1 MIGMI
6 SLSPHGVG
14 EVRLAARRQR
24 RMGLWPCLA
33 VMLALAALV
42 PGRSARADSTQQ
54 APASS
59 SSSSLAGNPEGADVV
74 VWNRTVATLYAPYH
88 GVSAEERAHAAGE
101 RIERVLDTL
110 KAEDLSISWIEAGGE
125 HGAALRADNLV
136 LFGVLPGDVG
146 TDDRAA
152 IEQAAGRSAGV
163 LRDIIREREQAR
175 QPRLLL
181 VGVLSSVLATAI
193 LVALCWALIRLDRL
207 VQRQLIAITQAR
219 LRLDVAGFDLR
230 PMMWTL
236 VRRVVSLVRLVLML
250 FIGYLWLSF
259 VLKRFPYSRPWGARL
274 GEYLMQIGVQLMT
287 ALVNQLPNLL
297 TLLVIF
303 LITRALVRLIAAW
316 FRAVEEGVVQVG
328 WLEAPT
334 ARVTSRL
341 VSMLV
346 WLFALIVAYP
356 YIPGAGTD
364 AFKGVSVFLGLML
377 SLGSAGIVNQVMS
390 GLVVLYSRA
399 VRVGDFVRVG
409 DHEGTVVEMGALSMK
424 LVTRKREEITVPNS
438 VLSSSSMRN
447 FTRQSSGAGLLV
459 TTSVTIGYDTPWRQ
473 VAAMLEEAASR
484 TDGLEAEPRPFV
496 LQTALSDFYIEY
508 QLNVAIRR
516 PSSYVLILS
525 DLNRHIVDIFNEF
538 GVQIMSPHFE
548 EQPKEKV
555 WVPHEQWYAAPASR
569 DRQPMAAPGAVA
581 ATMTDGEPPV

>member
-1 MIGMI
+1 MI
-6 SLSPHGVG
+6 L
-14 EVRLAARRQR
+14 L
-24 RMGLWPCLA
+24 
-33 VMLALAALV
+33 LALAALWPV
-42 PGRSARADSTQQ
+42 QAAWGDTSSP

-59 SSSSLAGNPEGADVV
+59 SSSSLAGEPEGAPVV
-74 VWNRTVATLYAPYH
+74 VWNRTVVTLYAPYH
-88 GVSAEERAHAAGE
+88 GMTADERAHAASE
-101 RIERVLDTL
+101 RIESALDTL
-110 KAEDLSISWIEAGGE
+110 KADDLSISWIEAGGE
-125 HGAALRADNLV
+125 KGAALRAGNLV
-136 LFGVLPGDVG
+136 LFGILPGDIG
-146 TDDRAA
+146 TDDRAS
-152 IEQAAGRSAGV
+152 IEQAAGRGAAV
-163 LRDIIREREQAR
+163 LRDIIRERELAR

-181 VGVLSSVLATAI
+181 VGVMYSVLATMI
-193 LVALCWALIRLDRL
+193 LIVLCWGLIRLDRF
-207 VQRQLIAITQAR
+207 VQHKLIAVTQAR

-236 VRRVVSLVRLVLML
+236 VRRSVSLVRLALTL
-250 FIGYLWLSF
+250 FFGYLWLSF
-259 VLKRFPYSRPWGARL
+259 VLKRFPYSRPWGSRL
-274 GEYLMQIGVQLMT
+274 GEYLMEIGLQLMT

-297 TLLVIF
+297 TLVVIF
-303 LITRALVRLIAAW
+303 LVTRAVTRLIAAW
-316 FRAVEEGVVQVG
+316 FRAVEEGAVQVG

-364 AFKGVSVFLGLML
+364 AFKGVSVFVGLML

-409 DHEGTVVEMGALSMK
+409 DHEGMVVEMGALSMK

-438 VLSSSSMRN
+438 VLSSTSMRN
-447 FTRQSSGAGLLV
+447 YTRQSRDTGLLI

-473 VAAMLEEAASR
+473 VVAMLEQAAAR
-484 TDGLEAEPRPFV
+484 TEGLQADPPPFV

-508 QLNVAIRR
+508 QLNVAIQR
-516 PSSYVLILS
+516 PSSYVMILS
-525 DLNRHIVDIFNEF
+525 ELNRNIVDIFNEF
-538 GVQIMSPHFE
+538 SVQIMSPHFE

-555 WVPHEQWYAAPASR
+555 WVPHDQWYAAPASR
-569 DRQPMAAPGAVA
+569 DRRPTAPPMVKVVP
-581 ATMTDGEPPV
+581 MPDGKPPV

>member
-1 MIGMI
+1 MIDM
-6 SLSPHGVG
+6 SNQAPHDVG
-14 EVRLAARRQR
+14 GTPSAARRARVGACR
-24 RMGLWPCLA
+24 RLVLLVLVLLPLRAAWPA
-33 VMLALAALV
+33 
-42 PGRSARADSTQQ
+42 SAPQF
-54 APASS
+54 PASS
-59 SSSSLAGNPEGADVV
+59 TSSSLAGNPEGAPVV
-74 VWNRTVATLYAPYH
+74 VWNRTVVTLYAPYH
-88 GVSAEERAHAAGE
+88 GMSAEERAHAAGE
-101 RIERVLDTL
+101 RIESALDAL
-110 KAEDLSISWIEAGGE
+110 KADDLSISWIEAGGE
-125 HGAALRADNLV
+125 KGAAVRADNLV

-152 IEQAAGRSAGV
+152 IEQAAERGASV

-181 VGVLSSVLATAI
+181 VGVMYSVLATVI
-193 LVALCWALIRLDRL
+193 LIVLCWALIRLDRF
-207 VQRQLIAITQAR
+207 VQRKLIAVTQAR

-236 VRRVVSLVRLVLML
+236 VRRGVSLVRLALTL
-250 FIGYLWLSF
+250 FFGYLWLSF
-259 VLKRFPYSRPWGARL
+259 VLKRFPYSRPWGSRL
-274 GEYLMQIGVQLMT
+274 GEYLMEIGLQLMT
-287 ALVNQLPNLL
+287 GLVNQLPNLL
-297 TLLVIF
+297 TLVVIF
-303 LITRALVRLIAAW
+303 LVTRGVTRLIAAW
-316 FRAVEEGVVQVG
+316 FQAVEEGAVQVG

-409 DHEGTVVEMGALSMK
+409 DHEGMVVEMGALSMK

-438 VLSSSSMRN
+438 VLSSTSMRN
-447 FTRQSSGAGLLV
+447 FTRQSRDTGLLI

-473 VAAMLEEAASR
+473 VVAMLEQAASR
-484 TDGLEAEPRPFV
+484 TDGLQAEPRPFV

-508 QLNVAIRR
+508 QLNVAIAR
-516 PSSYVLILS
+516 PASYVMILS
-525 DLNRHIVDIFNEF
+525 ELNRHIVDIFNEF

-555 WVPHEQWYAAPASR
+555 WVPHEQWYAAPAAR
-569 DRQPMAAPGAVA
+569 DRRPTAPPGATA
-581 ATMTDGEPPV
+581 SPMSDGKPPV

>member
-1 MIGMI
+1 MG
-6 SLSPHGVG
+6 
-14 EVRLAARRQR
+14 ACR
-24 RMGLWPCLA
+24 RMILL
-33 VMLALAALV
+33 LALAALV
-42 PGRSARADSTQQ
+42 PLQAAWADPSSQ
-54 APASS
+54 APAPS
-59 SSSSLAGNPEGADVV
+59 SSSSLAGEPEGAPVV
-74 VWNRTVATLYAPYH
+74 VWNRTVVTLYAPYH
-88 GVSAEERAHAAGE
+88 GMTAEERAHAASE
-101 RIERVLDTL
+101 RIENALDTL
-110 KAEDLSISWIEAGGE
+110 KADDLSISWIEAGGE
-125 HGAALRADNLV
+125 KGAALRAGNLV
-136 LFGVLPGDVG
+136 LYGILPGDVG
-146 TDDRAA
+146 TDDRAS
-152 IEQAAGRSAGV
+152 IEQAAGRGAAV
-163 LRDIIREREQAR
+163 LRDIIRERELAR

-181 VGVLSSVLATAI
+181 VGVMYSVLATVI
-193 LVALCWALIRLDRL
+193 LIVLCWALIRLDRF
-207 VQRQLIAITQAR
+207 VQRQLIAVTQAR

-230 PMMWTL
+230 PVMWTL
-236 VRRVVSLVRLVLML
+236 VRRSVSLVRLALTL
-250 FIGYLWLSF
+250 FLGYLWLSF

-274 GEYLMQIGVQLMT
+274 GEYLMDIGLQLMT

-297 TLLVIF
+297 TLVVIF
-303 LITRALVRLIAAW
+303 LVTRAVTRLIAAW
-316 FRAVEEGVVQVG
+316 FRAVEEGAVQVG

-409 DHEGTVVEMGALSMK
+409 DHEGMVMEMGALSMK

-438 VLSSSSMRN
+438 VLSSTSMRN
-447 FTRQSSGAGLLV
+447 YTRQSRDTGLLI

-473 VAAMLEEAASR
+473 VVAMLEQAASR
-484 TDGLEAEPRPFV
+484 TEGLQADPRPFV

-508 QLNVAIRR
+508 QLNVAIQR
-516 PSSYVLILS
+516 PSSYVMILS
-525 DLNRHIVDIFNEF
+525 ELNRNIVDIFNEF

-548 EQPKEKV
+548 KQPSEKV
-555 WVPHEQWYAAPASR
+555 WVPHDQWYAAPASR
-569 DRQPMAAPGAVA
+569 DRRPTAPPGATASPVS
-581 ATMTDGEPPV
+581 DGKPPV